1 MKKYL
6 FAFIFIIDLLLSNDY
21 SINFDGQNDFINI
34 SDHSDLDLTNNYTLE
49 AWIFSESF
57 SWLAGIISKYQ
68 TNAANGYILRL
79 TSQSPYSGIG
89 FDEKITSTGVL
100 NANQWHH
107 IAAVNNNGQRKL
119 YIDGILT
126 TISGS
131 PLNVTSNSDPIRLGS
146 DYSSRFFR
154 KTMATGQQKVLLSV
168 VGNLDDPGFHQ
179 CRLLAEAIADEFSP
193 VSLDVRALVHTD
205 YEDFVLAK
213 SKELG
218 AAGNA
223 EAYNHTSSPF
233 VFYNGC
239 NYIGGVRE
247 LAVWARRVYD
257 ITINKDASEY
267 EAIAKDT
274 KANFMQESKYKAVLF
289 ANTLWFIHNF
299 KIPLVEELIKKNFE
313 IEIIYIRLGP
323 PVSNKSKE
331 LFKSIRI
338 YTFCDYIFF
347 SLKRILFNKNKSKRV
362 LFSFTIGPILL
373 SVLPLFNSFYK
384 YATLEGLGRVFS
396 SRMIF
401 YRFLKR
407 IIQIVYKIIF
417 LNYYKGIFV
426 LNYSDY
432 AFLLEKKIV
441 QISKLFIIPGT
452 GIDSKIFNPSNL
464 LKYRK
469 EIGIIKNKSS
479 KINTHDTMISCHR
492 QISDIPRT
500 HKTES
505 QSRGRSSPSKD
516 PILPTKRQS
525 L

>member
-1 MKKYL
+1 
-6 FAFIFIIDLLLSNDY
+6 
-21 SINFDGQNDFINI
+21 
-34 SDHSDLDLTNNYTLE
+34 
-49 AWIFSESF
+49 
-57 SWLAGIISKYQ
+57 
-68 TNAANGYILRL
+68 
-79 TSQSPYSGIG
+79 
-89 FDEKITSTGVL
+89 
-100 NANQWHH
+100 
-107 IAAVNNNGQRKL
+107 
-119 YIDGILT
+119 
-126 TISGS
+126 
-131 PLNVTSNSDPIRLGS
+131 
-146 DYSSRFFR
+146 
-154 KTMATGQQKVLLSV
+154 
-168 VGNLDDPGFHQ
+168 
-179 CRLLAEAIADEFSP
+179 
-193 VSLDVRALVHTD
+193 
-205 YEDFVLAK
+205 
-213 SKELG
+213 
-218 AAGNA
+218 
-223 EAYNHTSSPF
+223 
-233 VFYNGC
+233 
-239 NYIGGVRE
+239 
-247 LAVWARRVYD
+247 
-257 ITINKDASEY
+257 
-267 EAIAKDT
+267 
-274 KANFMQESKYKAVLF
+274 MQESKYKAVLF

-479 KINTHDTMISCHR
+479 KINFDDFYITYIGRISVDKGFYRFLGAINHL
-492 QISDIPRT
+492 ISDPKYSKLLFRIVCPKNDLKSIDNDLKSFLKNNNVLLSEYVSNPLKFYANSKLIVIPT
-500 HKTES
+500 TYGEGL
-505 QSRGRSSPSKD
+505 SRVALEAGFLGIPIAALNNRGLSSLFMDGILGETTMDIEPYGISKL
-516 PILPTKRQS
+516 IQKINNNYTKYSLLPKKVFNNLVS
-525 L
+525 KYDNKVSADSVVNVVLSHLNIKN